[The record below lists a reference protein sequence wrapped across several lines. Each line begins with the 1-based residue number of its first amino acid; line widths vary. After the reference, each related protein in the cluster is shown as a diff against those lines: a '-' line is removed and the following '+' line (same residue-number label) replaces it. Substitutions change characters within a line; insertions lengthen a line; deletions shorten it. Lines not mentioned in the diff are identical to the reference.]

1 MERGKG
7 KVKGEE
13 HEEEK
18 GRRRQREEGTGE
30 KEKGESEEGV
40 EGMQEK
46 EILIASPRVP
56 TAFLPCPTCFA
67 CASHLVIVTMTL
79 GNGRA

>member
-13 HEEEK
+13 QEEEK
-18 GRRRQREEGTGE
+18 ERRRQREEGTGE

-46 EILIASPRVP
+46 EIMIASPRVH
-56 TAFLPCPTCFA
+56 TAFLALSYVLCMRF
-67 CASHLVIVTMTL
+67 SFGYHNYDI
-79 GNGRA
+79 G